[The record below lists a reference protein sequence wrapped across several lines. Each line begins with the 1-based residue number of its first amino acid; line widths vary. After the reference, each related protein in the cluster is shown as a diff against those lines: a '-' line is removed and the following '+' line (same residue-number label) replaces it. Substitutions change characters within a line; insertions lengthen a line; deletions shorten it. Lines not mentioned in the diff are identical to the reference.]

1 MARFQ
6 IFRTIPKWCVLIN
19 LQTDRHVLIIQAERT
34 VNRIIF
40 C

>member
-6 IFRTIPKWCVLIN
+6 IFRTIPKWCVLID